1 MGVAGKCALTKS
13 FIITTL
19 MSGLFNYMRSRF
31 TLEYMYVSAGSLILL
46 YVQFQVLI
54 YVVYEFHSQTPLE
67 AFQNHMPVRIVEL
80 LHPTHLQTY
89 HPMKR
94 NINR

>member
-1 MGVAGKCALTKS
+1 MGVDGKCALAKS

-19 MSGLFNYMRSRF
+19 MSGLFNYMKSRF
-31 TLEYMYVSAGSLILL
+31 TLDYMYVSADSLILL
-46 YVQFQVLI
+46 YAQFQVLT

-67 AFQNHMPVRIVEL
+67 AFRNHMPVRTVEL